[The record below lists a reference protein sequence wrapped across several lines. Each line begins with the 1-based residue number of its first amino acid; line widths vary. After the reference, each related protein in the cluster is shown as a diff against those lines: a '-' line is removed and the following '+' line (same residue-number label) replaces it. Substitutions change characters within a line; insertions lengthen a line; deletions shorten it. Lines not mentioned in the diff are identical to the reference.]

1 MNGQGR
7 GGMSHQYQGQPMNPN
22 SPHMQHRTPGP
33 HGSPHMP
40 NMQMNQGMPYL
51 QPSYAGFQQQMQ
63 SHNGQFGG
71 MHPQF
76 DPNYGYYQ
84 NAYPMHPQYLQQ
96 GPPQSPRF
104 TPGAPAYSPGQYK
117 QQPGQMSRSPSQNPD
132 QRPASAAPVPQPS
145 PAAQQPSQTPAPQT
159 PKPASS
165 SFIIPEKKSK
175 AITFKRPDGEVLDF
189 TPAKKTPVPA
199 APVASPSPAPISA
212 PTPVPEK
219 TRTPSVAAT
228 DAKPAKTAEEI
239 RATFL
244 AQVTK
249 DLASEKKADDV
260 KIQADND
267 AAATKDKADADAKAA
282 KEKDEAESKAA
293 AEAKTAKDEEAAKQK
308 AAAEKEA
315 ADKAAAQKEASDKE
329 AADKEAA
336 EKEASDKAS
345 ADKAAAEKEASDKAT
360 AEKEAADKQAAD
372 KEIADKKDA
381 EKAEAE
387 KSAEAEAAT
396 STAESSGE
404 SEADKKKR
412 EEDEEMERM
421 IAEMEA
427 QEKEEEERQQAYN
440 EKKAKEKAER
450 EAREKAGADE
460 ELKRQEREAEALEE
474 KREKERAAKDGQ
486 TTESAEA
493 KAEREALFNSLKKPE
508 IGPGADAANAHPT
521 IEEEPSTDDAVK
533 PAEAKP
539 KPGLKVETAKN
550 EPAQATPGMQSL
562 KTARML
568 DLTKETV
575 NYPEG
580 TKAADSKVI
589 EGGKHAGKQ
598 YNIAF
603 LLQFRPAYKEKPLL
617 DWDQRVKDTMGDGD
631 AKSARTPGPS
641 SGRNGSQRG
650 PPPPAFTGMGNF
662 GSAPPGRTLPP
673 GTTSAD
679 RFAASQR
686 GGSTM
691 TNPLAGVVGRG
702 GFPMGQMPASGR
714 GMTSA
719 SQSARGGP
727 SNRGRGGGSQRQQSR
742 TDPKQDKSMPLTA
755 NGPVKGLELSTS
767 GWKATSIANPS
778 LAVAVPDGHMAP
790 DMVQRKVKAAL
801 NKMTPERFDKI
812 ADQILAIS
820 AQSKDESDG
829 RTLRQVIQ
837 LTFDK
842 ACDEAHWAS
851 MYAKFCLRTMEEM
864 STEIKDANV
873 VDKSGNPIV
882 GGGLFRKYLLNRC
895 QEEFER
901 GWTVNLPEIKEGES
915 EVMLSDEYY
924 IAAAAKRKGLGLI
937 QFIGELY
944 KLRMLSIKI
953 MHECF
958 TRLLDFEGMPDEG
971 AVESLTKLLRTVGAT
986 MAENEHGP
994 ALLDQY
1000 FQRIA
1005 SIMRMAGLPSR
1016 LHFLLL
1022 VSFVILLSLDALLT
1036 PLSGHRRPP
1045 KSWLAIKGRCKGSQD
1060 HSRNP
1065 HRSRPG
1071 CRSRRTRTSCL
1082 KGQSTTSWQRRCP
1095 LWQRASTRLPAQP
1108 GHK

>member
-1 MNGQGR
+1 MPYGQPRGGNFNNMPQGGRGGRGPNNFNQSYPQQQQFTPGQGSFRSMNGQGR

-22 SPHMQHRTPGP
+22 SPHMPHRTPGP
-33 HGSPHMP
+33 HGSPHMA
-40 NMQMNQGMPYL
+40 NMQMNQGGPYL
-51 QPSYAGFQQQMQ
+51 QPSFPGFQQHMQ

-84 NAYPMHPQYLQQ
+84 NAYPMHPQYIQQGMQQ

-104 TPGAPAYSPGQYK
+104 TPGAPAYSPSQFK
-117 QQPGQMSRSPSQNPD
+117 QQPGQMSRSPSQNPE
-132 QRPASAAPVPQPS
+132 QRPGSAAPIPQPS
-145 PAAQQPSQTPAPQT
+145 PAAQQPSQTPALQT

-165 SFIIPEKKSK
+165 SFVIPEKKSK
-175 AITFKRPDGEVLDF
+175 AIILKRPDGEVVDF
-189 TPAKKTPVPA
+189 TPAKKTPVPS
-199 APVASPSPAPISA
+199 APVASPSPAPIPA
-212 PTPVPEK
+212 ATPVSEK
-219 TRTPSVAAT
+219 TRTPSVAPT
-228 DAKPAKTAEEI
+228 DAKPTKTAEEI
-239 RATFL
+239 RAAFR
-244 AQVTK
+244 AQITK
-249 DLASEKKADDV
+249 DLADEKKADDV
-260 KIQADND
+260 KAQTDND
-267 AAATKDKADADAKAA
+267 AVAAKDKADADSKAA
-282 KEKDEAESKAA
+282 KEKEEAESKAA
-293 AEAKTAKDEEAAKQK
+293 AEAKIAKDEESAKQK
-308 AAAEKEA
+308 ADAEKEA

-329 AADKEAA
+329 AAEKVAA
-336 EKEASDKAS
+336 E
-345 ADKAAAEKEASDKAT
+345 KAAAEKEATDKAT

-381 EKAEAE
+381 EKAEAG
-387 KSAEAEAAT
+387 KAAEAETAAP
-396 STAESSGE
+396 STESSGE
-404 SEADKKKR
+404 SEAEKKKR

-427 QEKEEEERQQAYN
+427 EEKEEEERQKAYD

-450 EAREKAGADE
+450 EAREKAGLDE

-486 TTESAEA
+486 TESAEA

-508 IGPGADAANAHPT
+508 IGPGADAANANPT
-521 IEEEPSTDDAVK
+521 IEEEPAAEDAAIK
-533 PAEAKP
+533 PSDAKP

-562 KTARML
+562 RTARML

-580 TKAADSKVI
+580 TKPADSKVI
-589 EGGKHAGKQ
+589 DGGKHAGKQ

-702 GFPMGQMPASGR
+702 GFPMGQMPASGAR

-719 SQSARGGP
+719 SQSARGGA
-727 SNRGRGGGSQRQQSR
+727 SNRGRGGSNQRQQSR

-755 NGPVKGLELSTS
+755 NGPVKGLELSSS

-812 ADQILAIS
+812 GDQILAIS

-864 STEIKDANV
+864 STEIKDADV
-873 VDKSGNPIV
+873 VDKLGNPIV

-924 IAAAAKRKGLGLI
+924 IAAAAKRKGLGLV

-958 TRLLDFEGMPDEG
+958 LRLLAFEGMPDEG
-971 AVESLTKLLRTVGAT
+971 AVESLTKLLRTVGGT
-986 MAENEHGP
+986 MAEDERGP
-994 ALLDQY
+994 TLLDHY

-1005 SIMRMAGLPSR
+1005 SIMGMAGLPSR
-1016 LHFLLL
+1016 LHFMLL
-1022 VSFVILLSLDALLT
+1022 VSIVILPSDALLT
-1036 PLSGHRRPP
+1036 SF
-1045 KSWLAIKGRCKGSQD
+1045 
-1060 HSRNP
+1060 
-1065 HRSRPG
+1065 
-1071 CRSRRTRTSCL
+1071 
-1082 KGQSTTSWQRRCP
+1082 
-1095 LWQRASTRLPAQP
+1095 
-1108 GHK
+1108 